1 MSQIYSSSS
10 GSYSNYLAERQNDK
24 IAEVINAQ
32 TKAINTQ
39 TAMNLSA
46 AAHIETSLKQEMR
59 QMSTGIKTSIDKN
72 TYALVASA
80 NMLQTTFRE
89 GFDSINNTLDLGFTG
104 ISMDIG
110 HMTSAMTAGFSNLSE
125 KMDNWGTEICE
136 KLDAIHDIV
145 NNPLLTASRELYR
158 RAATNAS
165 KKFYEEALEDI
176 KGAVEKNK
184 TDFISWG
191 LMGKIYLFGMSEFSN
206 VVDVPKAVESFTNAC
221 KYISPDIDESEE
233 ARKMASEFYFYL
245 GYANY
250 VLANESK
257 LKGKNEEQKNY
268 LETCIK
274 NNKRSY
280 DLSNDMLE
288 SHYNEARAHSLMGEK
303 DKALECLKE
312 IMTKD
317 AFYSLKALDDY
328 DFSTMKEDVFEL
340 IKKLRDELYSSFKGY
355 LDTLSN
361 DYYYFDTPYAK
372 KVLNIINSPEVKE
385 ISPESPYLEV
395 FNKNIELIEV
405 YNVIKSRDIPF
416 DLEVTS
422 LTISGKNTINT
433 SFLPIV
439 YKGIILPWYSFHD
452 EFRQNTLYY
461 GDYGIKQI
469 ANPDEYENTEDR
481 FFGYT
486 FLPTEYGKGDIVLK
500 YTDIV
505 SEGLEISID
514 NLNKKTG
521 LNCKKT
527 EYIHDKREFQID
539 DYTIMEFE
547 ILEKNGTVYN
557 DLDGRTTTGLPSKA
571 RFTVRQKGIIEKS
584 KMKKQNEEFSK
595 TRIKIEEQKKT
606 NLVEKEKKIKTCI
619 NNYSKLKKMA
629 IIFAIIIE
637 ALLFVL
643 LPLSRVMT
651 HGIVRTIIIVLFAI
665 IGVFAINLYLLKL
678 KLNKDNFQKTNFF
691 DDDSLGGAIAGAILG
706 LILSFIIYLPFYV
719 VIAIWSLLNLIFLI
733 IVILGGKG
741 FLDFEIRQIERLTKN
756 N

>member
-257 LKGKNEEQKNY
+257 L
-268 LETCIK
+268 
-274 NNKRSY
+274 
-280 DLSNDMLE
+280 
-288 SHYNEARAHSLMGEK
+288 
-303 DKALECLKE
+303 
-312 IMTKD
+312 
-317 AFYSLKALDDY
+317 
-328 DFSTMKEDVFEL
+328 
-340 IKKLRDELYSSFKGY
+340 
-355 LDTLSN
+355 
-361 DYYYFDTPYAK
+361 
-372 KVLNIINSPEVKE
+372 
-385 ISPESPYLEV
+385 
-395 FNKNIELIEV
+395 
-405 YNVIKSRDIPF
+405 
-416 DLEVTS
+416 
-422 LTISGKNTINT
+422 
-433 SFLPIV
+433 
-439 YKGIILPWYSFHD
+439 
-452 EFRQNTLYY
+452 
-461 GDYGIKQI
+461 
-469 ANPDEYENTEDR
+469 
-481 FFGYT
+481 
-486 FLPTEYGKGDIVLK
+486 
-500 YTDIV
+500 
-505 SEGLEISID
+505 
-514 NLNKKTG
+514 
-521 LNCKKT
+521 
-527 EYIHDKREFQID
+527 
-539 DYTIMEFE
+539 
-547 ILEKNGTVYN
+547 
-557 DLDGRTTTGLPSKA
+557 
-571 RFTVRQKGIIEKS
+571 
-584 KMKKQNEEFSK
+584 
-595 TRIKIEEQKKT
+595 
-606 NLVEKEKKIKTCI
+606 
-619 NNYSKLKKMA
+619 
-629 IIFAIIIE
+629 
-637 ALLFVL
+637 
-643 LPLSRVMT
+643 
-651 HGIVRTIIIVLFAI
+651 
-665 IGVFAINLYLLKL
+665 
-678 KLNKDNFQKTNFF
+678 
-691 DDDSLGGAIAGAILG
+691 
-706 LILSFIIYLPFYV
+706 
-719 VIAIWSLLNLIFLI
+719 
-733 IVILGGKG
+733 
-741 FLDFEIRQIERLTKN
+741 
-756 N
+756 